1 MPKIE
6 FKVYFTV
13 ALYPEGVFDSDK
25 WDDDEYDFAADREE
39 KLNTYAVTNDKVPYI
54 VKLITDGCNW
64 SNDEDEYITK
74 VSYEGDGIFIA
85 YICFT
90 DLDQEEID
98 DDFVVEQIL
107 RTTLWPGNDDIY
119 LTIDNT
125 VYEFDLEIE
134 GSEYW
139 EIEDNNNT
147 INDTNNINDNINDN
161 VNDYD
166 NSSDEDDNIKV
177 YPEMNLDEEVAEEYD

>member
-39 KLNTYAVTNDKVPYI
+39 KLNTYAVTDDKVPHI
-54 VKLITDGCNW
+54 IKLMTDGCNW
-64 SNDEDEYITK
+64 SKDEYEYITK
-74 VSYEGDGIFIA
+74 VCYEGDGIFIA

-139 EIEDNNNT
+139 KIEDISSANSGTNT
-147 INDTNNINDNINDN
+147 NINTNGSNLSN
-161 VNDYD
+161 EE
-166 NSSDEDDNIKV
+166 DEDCS
-177 YPEMNLDEEVAEEYD
+177 EMNVDLDEEVLEEEYD